1 MEIGGSRLMLDYIR
15 QRGYVSFSSLK
26 NLRDGGKPGYTQ
38 SIHFDVGA
46 ETHSRW
52 LEKKKIK
59 TFDKENEEIIQG
71 MVKALDADKVASA
84 MLINARVEVEFTK
97 PVYGYPAHGFID
109 IYPPTTY
116 LGDLKTTKC
125 TDRASFIK
133 SMDFLQAALYMH
145 VEKKN
150 DFHYIG
156 VCKIKPHPVFT
167 FKVSNYPSQLD
178 AAKRELKNL
187 MLYVN
192 KKI

>member
-1 MEIGGSRLMLDYIR
+1 MEIGGSGLMLDYIR

-26 NLRDGGKPGYTQ
+26 NLRDGGKPGYTG
-38 SIHFDVGA
+38 SIHTDVGT

-59 TFDKENEEIIQG
+59 TFDKENEEVIQG
-71 MVKALDADKVASA
+71 MVKALNADKVASS
-84 MLINARVEVEFTK
+84 MLINAKVEVEFTEL
-97 PVYGYPAHGFID
+97 VYGYPAHGYID
-109 IYPPTTY
+109 IYPPGTY
-116 LGDLKTTKC
+116 LGDLKTTKL

-145 VEKKN
+145 AKKKD

-167 FKVSNYPSQLD
+167 FKVSHYPSQLD
-178 AAKRELKNL
+178 DAQRELKSL
-187 MLYVN
+187 MLYVK